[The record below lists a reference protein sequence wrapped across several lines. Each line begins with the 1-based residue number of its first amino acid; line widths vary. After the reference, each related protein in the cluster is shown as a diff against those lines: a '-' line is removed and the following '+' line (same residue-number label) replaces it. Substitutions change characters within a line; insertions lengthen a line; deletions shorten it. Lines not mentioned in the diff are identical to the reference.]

1 MTKNLGIFYIARK
14 NIIRKLFRSILIIMA
29 VASATATLF
38 SISTIVKSV
47 DKGLKKSIA
56 RLGADIL
63 VVPEEAAVK
72 VKTLLLS
79 GNTSVFYM
87 DRAVQERIGSIPGVR
102 AVAAQTFL
110 KSAEYEDCCDVF
122 DMLLIAFDPENDFTL
137 LPWLEENLNRP
148 LRSDEIIMGS
158 TASEYTTLDDHIR
171 LYGLKFKMAG
181 VLEETGMEFV
191 DNAAFIPLQA
201 LKRIVENS
209 RQADVKTVEIRNDEI
224 STLLVQV
231 EPGSDPEEIA
241 GMIEKTMPGVK
252 AIVSD
257 QLIAGVKDYLESA
270 LRFIFVVS
278 VSLWIMSLLIM
289 GTIFSMNIDE
299 RKRELGLLR
308 SLGAKRRDLF
318 RLIMT
323 EVFMLCITG
332 GAGGILMGSVLLYIV
347 NSYRGILRVHLAWPT
362 PVEMISQISLYLFL
376 ALATGMIAVAYP
388 AIRSMTLQP
397 YLLVRKDG

>member
-1 MTKNLGIFYIARK
+1 
-14 NIIRKLFRSILIIMA
+14 
-29 VASATATLF
+29 
-38 SISTIVKSV
+38 
-47 DKGLKKSIA
+47 
-56 RLGADIL
+56 
-63 VVPEEAAVK
+63 
-72 VKTLLLS
+72 
-79 GNTSVFYM
+79 
-87 DRAVQERIGSIPGVR
+87 
-102 AVAAQTFL
+102 
-110 KSAEYEDCCDVF
+110 
-122 DMLLIAFDPENDFTL
+122 MLLIAFDPENDFTL
-137 LPWLEENLNRP
+137 LPWLEENLKRP

-181 VLEETGMEFV
+181 VLEETGMDVV

-241 GMIEKTMPGVK
+241 GMIEKNMPGVK
-252 AIVSD
+252 AILSD
-257 QLIAGVKDYLESA
+257 QLIAGAKDYLESA

-388 AIRSMTLQP
+388 AVRSMTLQP